1 MTAPS
6 TSTGTMVREATPAD
20 LADVVKLLSARDN
33 QPRDPQV
40 VCDYLWGLDPEFTR
54 VWLAYVGDEPVG
66 ITMLYLR
73 QMNWPADGND
83 TSQILAGYW
92 AHLYVNPA
100 FRKKMVYPQLV
111 LAMLR
116 GMNVAGIAV
125 IFTATRQPQVAEGH
139 QRLGF
144 ALVDKMPLRLRPLR
158 PFRLTAKH
166 KGASALAPLCAPLD
180 ALYGLAARRR
190 TNRVVQ
196 IENVSLDSPQV
207 NQPQVDE
214 IVALL
219 NSRPTVAVRQFWTAE
234 QFRRRYH
241 TTLDGTSYRIRAV
254 RHGERLAAV
263 LVMTIAERG
272 NQIRAGILL
281 ELATEPDATAAEIDA
296 LLADAENFAHREG
309 AEVML
314 SLEGSLSL
322 EQLAGSFGKYL
333 VNRSEVYHLLVYP
346 KPMAQAPHLAA
357 ELAHWTFAFADHDA
371 F

>member
-6 TSTGTMVREATPAD
+6 TSAGTMVREATPAD

-40 VCDYLWGLDPEFTR
+40 VSDYLWGLDPKYAR
-54 VWLAYVGDEPVG
+54 AWLAYVGDEPAG
-66 ITMLYLR
+66 ISMVYLR

-83 TSQILAGYW
+83 TSPILAGYW

-100 FRKKMVYPQLV
+100 FRKKMVYPQVV

-116 GMNVAGIAV
+116 GMKSAGIDV
-125 IFTATRQPQVAEGH
+125 IFTVTRQPRVAEGN

-144 ALVDKMPLRLRPLR
+144 TLVDKMALRLRPLR
-158 PFRLTAKH
+158 PFRLVAKH
-166 KGASALAPLCAPLD
+166 KGALALAPLCVPLD
-180 ALYGLAARRR
+180 ALYGLAALRR
-190 TNRVVQ
+190 TNPAVP
-196 IENVSLDSPQV
+196 IENVPLDSPQV
-207 NQPQVDE
+207 DE
-214 IVALL
+214 VVALL
-219 NSRPTVAVRQFWTAE
+219 NSRPTAAVRQFWTSE

-254 RHGERLAAV
+254 RHGKRLAAV

-281 ELATEPDATAAEIDA
+281 ELAAEPAAAAAEIDA
-296 LLADAENFAHREG
+296 PLADAENFAHREG